1 MNILSFIKEK
11 QLNILWSIVI
21 FVTINVYLITLN
33 SFKNNIFDLI
43 YMDIII
49 ISLYF
54 IYTFIDYRKW
64 IKRYY
69 EIYKLYSEG
78 KQISL
83 DDIKENSFEEKIMTY
98 IIESKSRLF
107 EENLKASEE
116 KLNDME
122 EYISKW
128 VHEIKLPISAINLIL
143 ERIEDDEIYDRIK
156 NENMKISF
164 LVNSIMYGSR
174 STASS
179 EDIFINEEN
188 LNDIVKE
195 SLKNN
200 AFFLIKN
207 KMDVDIKNLNFNV
220 YTDKKWM
227 GYVLDQIIH
236 NSIKYSK
243 GNGTL
248 KFYGRDEDKYIEL
261 CIEDNGIG
269 IAKEDIGR
277 IFDKGFTGKNGRNT
291 IYKSTG
297 MGLYFVKKII
307 DKLEHDIL
315 IESECTKFTIFKIR
329 FYKVADYLNAV
340 IHS

>member
-1 MNILSFIKEK
+1 MNILSFVKEK
-11 QLNILWSIVI
+11 QINILWSIII
-21 FVTINVYLITLN
+21 FITINVYLITLN
-33 SFKNNIFDLI
+33 SFKKNIFDLI

-54 IYTFIDYRKW
+54 IYVFIDYKKW

-69 EIYKLYSEG
+69 EIYKLYSEK

-83 DDIKENSFEEKIMTY
+83 DDIKENSFEEKMMTY
-98 IIESKSRLF
+98 IIESKSKLF

-116 KLNDME
+116 KLNNME

-143 ERIEDDEIYDRIK
+143 ERMEDEDVYESIK

-179 EDIFINEEN
+179 EDIFINEES

-207 KMDVDIKNLNFNV
+207 KIDVRIKDLNFNI

-227 GYVLDQIIH
+227 CYVLDQIIH

-243 GNGTL
+243 GNGKL
-248 KFYGRDEDKYIEL
+248 KLYGRDEDQYIEL

-291 IYKSTG
+291 VYKSTG

-315 IESECTKFTIFKIR
+315 VESECTKCTIFKIR
-329 FYKVADYLNAV
+329 FYKVADYLNVV

>member
-1 MNILSFIKEK
+1 MNILSFVKEK
-11 QLNILWSIVI
+11 QINILWSIII
-21 FVTINVYLITLN
+21 FITINVYLITLN
-33 SFKNNIFDLI
+33 SFKNNISDLI

-54 IYTFIDYRKW
+54 IYAFIDYKKW

-83 DDIKENSFEEKIMTY
+83 DDIKQNSFEEKMMAY
-98 IIESKSRLF
+98 IIESKSKLF

-143 ERIEDDEIYDRIK
+143 ERIEDEEIYDSIK

-340 IHS
+340 MHS

>member
-1 MNILSFIKEK
+1 MNILSFIKDK
-11 QLNILWSIVI
+11 QLNIFWSIITFVI
-21 FVTINVYLITLN
+21 INVYLITLN
-33 SFKNNIFDLI
+33 SFKNNVFDLI

-54 IYTFIDYRKW
+54 ICIFIDYRKW

-69 EIYKLYSEG
+69 EIYKLYNDG

-98 IIESKSRLF
+98 IIESKSKLF
-107 EENLKASEE
+107 EESLKASEE

-179 EDIFINEEN
+179 EDIFINQEN

-195 SLKNN
+195 ALKNN

-207 KMDVDIKNLNFNV
+207 KMDVHINDLNFNV

-227 GYVLDQIIH
+227 VYVLDQIIN

-243 GNGTL
+243 ENGIL
-248 KFYGRDEDKYIEL
+248 KFFGRDEDKYIEL

-277 IFDKGFTGKNGRNT
+277 IFDKGFTGINGRNT
-291 IYKSTG
+291 VYKSTG

-315 IESECTKFTIFKIR
+315 VESECTKFTIFKIR

-340 IHS
+340 INS